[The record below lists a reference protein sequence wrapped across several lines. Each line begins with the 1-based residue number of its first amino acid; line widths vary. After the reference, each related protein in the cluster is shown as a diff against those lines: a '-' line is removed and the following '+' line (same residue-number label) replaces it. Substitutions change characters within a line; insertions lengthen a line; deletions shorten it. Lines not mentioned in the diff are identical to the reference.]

1 MATAPPSRIDLLLQS
16 VALNGIDFVEVPT
29 SGQPVVRVH
38 FLNLVALSGTVTNPQ
53 ITGGDTI
60 PTVAVNPIDSTD
72 WSFDP
77 EGRPILQLTAQAV
90 GDFSFYTLSL
100 TSPKLDQYYSTTV
113 FSFRPNC
120 NTNLDCD
127 APAPPCPPLA
137 GNPPPI
143 EYLAKDFLSFR
154 QALLD
159 FSALRYP
166 QWQERAEADFGM
178 MFLEALSGMADDLS
192 YTQDRVAAEAT
203 LQTATQRR
211 SIVRLA
217 RLVDYE
223 PRPATSSTVLL
234 QFNVTAGTV
243 AIPAGVPVTG
253 VTPDGQTVV
262 FETGT
267 GLADTSTYPV
277 SQLWNESTNT
287 PSGIAAAFTGYI
299 GGSPSIAASF
309 TGSISG
315 ATLTVSSVTGT
326 IAAGQTLMGA
336 SIPVA
341 VTITAGLGSTWTL
354 SAGLGTIGS
363 GAMTAS
369 VANNILTVTAISA
382 GALAEGQTIQ
392 GSGVTA
398 TRILG
403 YGPGTTG
410 GVGTYLL
417 DSQRAVASESMTSY
431 AGESIVPYIW
441 DASQV
446 CLQAGDTAMWVAG
459 HGYGFTVGM
468 ALLIDTTA
476 QTPADPPIRE
486 IVHIVTVAEQTDE
499 LLGNPVTYFTW
510 DFSEALQYDHDLT
523 RSLVAG
529 NLIPAA
535 QGARATESFAI
546 QTPPAGSPFMPL
558 AIVRTGPNSTP
569 ASFAPMYLY
578 SLANT
583 PLAWLAPDA
592 TTSPTPEIMLMGQPT
607 SGSPAQWPWYVNLLQ
622 AEQYDAGFTLDRA
635 SYIPIAT
642 NSDGTISYDYDGDSG
657 DTIRFGDANF
667 GTVPDPGTVFQVTY
681 RTTSGAAGNL
691 AADAVTGFAASYV
704 TSVTNPFAATGGA
717 DEEPDLT
724 VQRLAPQ
731 KFRANRYNAVLASD
745 YAAAAQTLPWVE
757 RAGAVFRWTG
767 SWLTV
772 FTTADPEGS
781 EQISPAEQLQLIQ
794 LVNRRR
800 LAGYE
805 SYCPAPVYVSV
816 DLEVYVCALATVFNA
831 DVQAA
836 VQTALSTAKKPG
848 GSTGF
853 FYVDNFTFGQPL
865 ERSALEAA
873 IQSAY
878 GVAGVHDILY
888 RQRGI
893 IVNYIPLP
901 DEVTI
906 QPNQLLRVDNDPSRP
921 ERGSLLVY
929 VDGGK

>member
-1 MATAPPSRIDLLLQS
+1 MAVNLVNRFDFLLQS
-16 VALNGIDFVEVPT
+16 ASLNGIDFVDVPT
-29 SGQPVVRVH
+29 SGQPVLLVH
-38 FLNLVALSGTVTNPQ
+38 FLNAVALPGTVTNPQ
-53 ITGGDTI
+53 ITGGETI
-60 PTVAVNPIDSTD
+60 ATVGVNPIDDATD

-90 GDFSFYTLSL
+90 GDFSLYTLSL
-100 TSPKLDQYYSTTV
+100 TSPKLDQYYSATV

-127 APAPPCPPLA
+127 APAPPCPPLT

-166 QWQERAEADFGM
+166 EWQERAEADFGM

-192 YTQDRVAAEAT
+192 YTQDRGAAEAT

-211 SIVRLA
+211 SIVRQA

-223 PRPATSSTVLL
+223 PRPATSSTLLL
-234 QFNVTAGTV
+234 QFNVNTGAV
-243 AIPAGVPVTG
+243 ALPAGVQVTG
-253 VTPDGQTVV
+253 VTPNGQTVV
-262 FETGT
+262 FETGA

-277 SQLWNESTNT
+277 SQMWNN
-287 PSGIAAAFTGYI
+287 
-299 GGSPSIAASF
+299 
-309 TGSISG
+309 
-315 ATLTVSSVTGT
+315 
-326 IAAGQTLMGA
+326 
-336 SIPVA
+336 
-341 VTITAGLGSTWTL
+341 
-354 SAGLGTIGS
+354 
-363 GAMTAS
+363 
-369 VANNILTVTAISA
+369 
-382 GALAEGQTIQ
+382 
-392 GSGVTA
+392 
-398 TRILG
+398 
-403 YGPGTTG
+403 
-410 GVGTYLL
+410 
-417 DSQRAVASESMTSY
+417 
-431 AGESIVPYIW
+431 SIVPYVW
-441 DASQV
+441 DVSQA
-446 CLQAGDTAMWVAG
+446 CLEAGATAVWVAG

-476 QTPADPPIRE
+476 QFPADPPTRE
-486 IVHIVTVAEQTDE
+486 IVHVVTVAEQTDE
-499 LLGNPVTYFTW
+499 LLSNPVTYLTW
-510 DFSEALQYDHDLT
+510 DASEALQYDHDLT
-523 RSLVAG
+523 RTLVAG
-529 NLIPAA
+529 NLIPAT
-535 QGARATESFAI
+535 QGARFSESFAI
-546 QTPPAGSPFMPL
+546 LTPPTGSPFMPL

-569 ASFAPMYLY
+569 TSFAPMYLY

-583 PLAWLAPDA
+583 PMAWLAPDA
-592 TTSPTPEIMLMGQPT
+592 ATSPTPEIILMGQPT
-607 SGSPAQWPWYVNLLQ
+607 SGPAVQWPWYVSLLQ
-622 AEQYDAGFTLDRA
+622 AEQYDAGFTLDQT

-657 DTIRFGDANF
+657 DTIRFGDENF
-667 GTVPDPGTVFQVTY
+667 GTVPDPGTVFQVQY
-681 RTTSGAAGNL
+681 RTSSGAAGNL
-691 AADAVTGFAASYV
+691 AADAITGFNSATGLNIA
-704 TSVTNPFAATGGA
+704 SVTNPFAATGGA
-717 DEEPDLT
+717 DEESDLT

-731 KFRANRYNAVLASD
+731 AFRANRYNAVLASD

-757 RAGAVFRWTG
+757 RAGTVFRWTG

-781 EQISPAEQLQLIQ
+781 EQIAPAEQLQLIQ
-794 LVNRRR
+794 LLNRRR

-816 DLEVYVCALATVFNA
+816 DLEVSVCALPTVFNA
-831 DVQAA
+831 DVQTA
-836 VQTALSTAKKPG
+836 VQTALSAAKNPDG
-848 GSTGF
+848 TTGF

-873 IQSAY
+873 IQNAY
-878 GVAGVHDILY
+878 GVAGVESILY

-893 IVNYIPLP
+893 IADYIPLP

-906 QPNQLLRVDNDPSRP
+906 QPNQILRVDNDPSRP

>member
-1 MATAPPSRIDLLLQS
+1 MATSPGNRIQFLLQS
-16 VALNGIDFVEVPT
+16 ALLNGIDFVEVPT
-29 SGQPVVRVH
+29 PGAPVLLVH
-38 FLNLVALSGTVTNPQ
+38 FLNVVALSGTVTNPQ
-53 ITGGDTI
+53 ITGGETI
-60 PTVAVNPIDSTD
+60 PTIGVNPIDDATD

-77 EGRPILQLTAQAV
+77 EGRPILQLTTQAV
-90 GDFSFYTLSL
+90 GDFSYYTLSL
-100 TSPKLDQYYSTTV
+100 TSPKLDQYYSSTV

-127 APAPPCPPLA
+127 TPPPPCPPLE

-166 QWQERAEADFGM
+166 EWQERAEADFGM

-211 SIVRLA
+211 SIVRQA

-234 QFNVTAGTV
+234 QFNVAPGAV
-243 AIPAGVPVTG
+243 AIPAGTQVTG

-262 FETGT
+262 YETGT
-267 GLADTSTYPV
+267 GLADTSSYPV
-277 SQLWNESTNT
+277 SSMWNKS
-287 PSGIAAAFTGYI
+287 
-299 GGSPSIAASF
+299 
-309 TGSISG
+309 
-315 ATLTVSSVTGT
+315 AT
-326 IAAGQTLMGA
+326 A
-336 SIPVA
+336 P
-341 VTITAGLGSTWTL
+341 
-354 SAGLGTIGS
+354 
-363 GAMTAS
+363 
-369 VANNILTVTAISA
+369 
-382 GALAEGQTIQ
+382 
-392 GSGVTA
+392 
-398 TRILG
+398 
-403 YGPGTTG
+403 
-410 GVGTYLL
+410 
-417 DSQRAVASESMTSY
+417 
-431 AGESIVPYIW
+431 ESIVLYIW
-441 DASQV
+441 DASQL
-446 CLQAGDTAMWVAG
+446 CLETGATAMWVAG

-476 QTPADPPIRE
+476 DPPADPPIRE
-486 IVHIVTVAEQTDE
+486 IVHIVTVTEQTDE
-499 LLGNPVTYFTW
+499 LFSKPVTYFTW
-510 DFSEALQYDHDLT
+510 GSSEALQNNHDLT
-523 RSLVAG
+523 RTLVAG
-529 NLIPAA
+529 NLVPAT
-535 QGARATESFAI
+535 QGARFTESFAI
-546 QTPPAGSPFMPL
+546 LAPPIASPFMPL

-569 ASFAPMYLY
+569 TSFAPMYLY
-578 SLANT
+578 TLANT

-592 TTSPTPEIMLMGQPT
+592 TTSPTPEILLMGQPS
-607 SGSPAQWPWYVNLLQ
+607 SGPPVQWPWYVNLLQ
-622 AEQYDAGFTLDRA
+622 TEQYEAGFTLDRA
-635 SYIPIAT
+635 SYIPIAK
-642 NSDGTISYDYDGDSG
+642 NSDGTTSYDYDGDSG
-657 DTIRFGDANF
+657 DTIRFGDEDF

-691 AADAVTGFAASYV
+691 AADAITGFNPATAPSV
-704 TSVTNPFAATGGA
+704 IAVTNPFAATGGA

-731 KFRANRYNAVLASD
+731 AFRANRYNAVLASD

-757 RAGAVFRWTG
+757 RAGTVFRWTG

-781 EQISPAEQLQLIQ
+781 EQISSAEQLQLIQ
-794 LVNRRR
+794 LLNRRR

-805 SYCPAPVYVSV
+805 SYCPAPDYVSV
-816 DLEVYVCALATVFNA
+816 DLEVYVCALPTVFNA

-836 VQTALSTAKKPG
+836 VQTALSAAKNPDG
-848 GSTGF
+848 TTGF

-865 ERSALEAA
+865 ESSALEAA
-873 IQSAY
+873 IQNAY
-878 GVAGVHDILY
+878 GVAGVHQILY

-893 IVNYIPLP
+893 IVDYVPLP

-906 QPNQLLRVDNDPSRP
+906 QPNQILRVDNDPSRP